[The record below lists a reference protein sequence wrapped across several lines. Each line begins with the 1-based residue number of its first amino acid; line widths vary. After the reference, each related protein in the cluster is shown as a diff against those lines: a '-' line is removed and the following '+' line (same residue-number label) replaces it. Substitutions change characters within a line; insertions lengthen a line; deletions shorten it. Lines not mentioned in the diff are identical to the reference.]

1 MHIPH
6 DHRGRCK
13 NVLSILALSHWFIEN
28 KNTASE
34 LQMCRIPLLPA
45 GQHLLLLT
53 WVKLV
58 FTDFVEVI
66 ILANTNMHPYRSKHY
81 TWNQV
86 VSCFVFCFF
95 TCHLTCFGGPLSPC
109 TAHPNVK
116 LYLNFILPTIFN
128 GLSSNH
134 TTIY

>member
-1 MHIPH
+1 
-6 DHRGRCK
+6 
-13 NVLSILALSHWFIEN
+13 
-28 KNTASE
+28 
-34 LQMCRIPLLPA
+34 MCRIPLLPA

-58 FTDFVEVI
+58 FMDFVEVI

-116 LYLNFILPTIFN
+116 LLILT
-128 GLSSNH
+128 LSYPQFLMDCLQTTQQYIRSQEGYQGVLKKKKTSENH
-134 TTIY
+134 RYNVTMMP